1 MVNLDALPDSNNYN
15 HDLAMKRFAKS
26 IGTKAYIPIGGCSLV
41 NQPNSFGNIYRVC
54 KVDGNK

>member
-1 MVNLDALPDSNNYN
+1 
-15 HDLAMKRFAKS
+15 MKRFAKS

-54 KVDGNK
+54 KVDGNKWKSDKV